1 MPKLDKLKEQL
12 GVLKF
17 WLGTIVAII
26 VGIIGY
32 IFANF
37 QGLNSMQIVVALL
50 SLIPLCIIVV
60 VINIAI
66 NNKLDEIEKE

>member
-32 IFANF
+32 TFANF

>member
-1 MPKLDKLKEQL
+1 M
-12 GVLKF
+12 
-17 WLGTIVAII
+17 AII

-32 IFANF
+32 TFANF

>member
-1 MPKLDKLKEQL
+1 M
-12 GVLKF
+12 
-17 WLGTIVAII
+17 AII